1 MGWRARESA
10 GDARPRRRPRLLR
23 ERYAAGAGPREGG
36 AHPPRVRR
44 VPMGPHLRENARV
57 RRRAR
62 RPKRWGC
69 RSPFPRLLAGRTK
82 GAGGSG
88 ASHRGPPAAAGP
100 GRGRAPPW
108 PAARARRGARPPPL
122 QAPPP
127 RCERSRS
134 AAAHA
139 DPCPPPPPPQAALAA
154 APGPAEAGMLE
165 KLEFQ
170 EEGECAT
177 RALRCRRRAPGL
189 QPTPGKHRAPG
200 MQPGSWGRSP
210 ALRKAPGLGEAAE
223 FLGMQPCSGVAPGS
237 GDGAL
242 FPGTQ
247 PCSRDAVRFSGN
259 QSGSRGCSSAP
270 RDAAGFW
277 GTQPRS
283 RERPPARSKGRPF
296 CPPHPNSREC
306 QVSCSPNCACHRAPR
321 GHPRNHMDSPYLQI
335 TNRFPYLYLWKY
347 LQ

>member
-1 MGWRARESA
+1 MC
-10 GDARPRRRPRLLR
+10 LLV
-23 ERYAAGAGPREGG
+23 GL
-36 AHPPRVRR
+36 VRGR
-44 VPMGPHLRENARV
+44 DGLLEAQ
-57 RRRAR
+57 
-62 RPKRWGC
+62 
-69 RSPFPRLLAGRTK
+69 SPFLCQGHTPNELC
-82 GAGGSG
+82 
-88 ASHRGPPAAAGP
+88 HFPAASSVSSSPSTPTQVTKQHPFPLESYKQEPERLESRIYASSS
-100 GRGRAPPW
+100 PPDTGQRFCLAFQS
-108 PAARARRGARPPPL
+108 PVRPPLASPTHHAPL
-122 QAPPP
+122 
-127 RCERSRS
+127 RT
-134 AAAHA
+134 
-139 DPCPPPPPPQAALAA
+139 AALAA

-189 QPTPGKHRAPG
+189 QPTPGKHGAPG

-210 ALRKAPGLGEAAE
+210 ALRKAPGLGEAAG

-237 GDGAL
+237 GDGAR
-242 FPGTQ
+242 FSGTQ
-247 PCSRDAVRFSGN
+247 PCSGDAVRFSGN
-259 QSGSRGCSSAP
+259 QSGSRECSSAP

-296 CPPHPNSREC
+296 CPPHPNSRES